1 MLFAPNADALS
12 PVASALF
19 PTAVDPSPETV
30 LDPVPQANSCFAA
43 FSTHPAA
50 AAGAVTVCA
59 APSTGN
65 SVIAPAA
72 QLVINAT
79 RRIAGIIMTTPIPAV
94 CPQRC
99 FSRLQEPMP
108 ERKDCRSS
116 DNMSVTRAPHF
127 TAKYMKLW
135 SLRVGPAVFQMIYTG
150 PRGRRVDATQ
160 EPSHSRSAAS
170 ARREKSLPRRRP
182 RANAPLWLVAV
193 P

>member
-1 MLFAPNADALS
+1 MAVEERPEASAAAPTAVALTSAALAAFPTPVLSSPKPMLFAPNADALS

-79 RRIAGIIMTTPIPAV
+79 R
-94 CPQRC
+94 
-99 FSRLQEPMP
+99 
-108 ERKDCRSS
+108 
-116 DNMSVTRAPHF
+116 
-127 TAKYMKLW
+127 
-135 SLRVGPAVFQMIYTG
+135 
-150 PRGRRVDATQ
+150 
-160 EPSHSRSAAS
+160 
-170 ARREKSLPRRRP
+170 
-182 RANAPLWLVAV
+182 
-193 P
+193 